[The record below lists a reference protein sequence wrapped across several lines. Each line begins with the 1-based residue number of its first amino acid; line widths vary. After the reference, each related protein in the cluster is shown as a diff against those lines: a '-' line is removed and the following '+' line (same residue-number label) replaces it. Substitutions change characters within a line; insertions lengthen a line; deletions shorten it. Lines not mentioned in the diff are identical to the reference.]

1 MKQRGP
7 IRQVIRLSYY
17 EFRCWESECRY
28 EALLDVAV
36 PDKDNLCSI
45 LKIA

>member
-17 EFRCWESECRY
+17 EFRCWESECQC
-28 EALLDVAV
+28 ETLLDVAT
-36 PDKDNLCSI
+36 PNRNDL
-45 LKIA
+45 